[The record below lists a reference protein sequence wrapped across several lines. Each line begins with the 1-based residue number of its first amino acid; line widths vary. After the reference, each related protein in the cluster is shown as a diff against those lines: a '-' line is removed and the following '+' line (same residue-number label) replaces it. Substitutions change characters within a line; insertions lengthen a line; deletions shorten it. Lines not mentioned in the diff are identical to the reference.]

1 MQNRFDRT
9 RQDHRQERAE
19 DYVEL
24 IEALIAERGEAR
36 AAYLAERLAVSQVTV
51 SKTLQRLSREG
62 FVSLAPYRSI
72 LLTEKGAELAAAA
85 RARHQIVL
93 DFLLSLGV
101 SPETAEVDAEGIE
114 HHVSEETLAA
124 MSASV
129 VSRREGA

>member
-129 VSRREGA
+129 VSRREGV

>member
-72 LLTEKGAELAAAA
+72 LLTEKGAELAASA

>member
-129 VSRREGA
+129 VSRREGG

>member
-51 SKTLQRLSREG
+51 SKTLQRLAREG

-129 VSRREGA
+129 VSRREGV